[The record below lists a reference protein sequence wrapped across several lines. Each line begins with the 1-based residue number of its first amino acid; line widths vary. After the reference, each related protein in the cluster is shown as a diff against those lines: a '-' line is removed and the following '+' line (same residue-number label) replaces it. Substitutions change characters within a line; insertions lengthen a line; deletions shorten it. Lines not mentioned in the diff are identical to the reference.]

1 MTVAPES
8 TLWLVDGQQPV
19 PLLASAMDGAATLK
33 TIQPGEIVEATR
45 IAPGS
50 PWAQLCAGEATRL
63 LVDDHKLAAGCRAE
77 EGAFLHLASV
87 QAIGGRVRD
96 KEDELWFSRP
106 MLAPMLRQ
114 RPARRAPLV
123 PISSMKPMRTMG
135 GRKVEASPPLR
146 ALEHSLRD
154 EHVGCLVENGYAVLD
169 DALPLALCRKLK
181 AEMQALE
188 DNDQMWNSQSYSND
202 DDGKPHHHINET
214 SLDYKQ
220 VRKFAPTFARMEHDP
235 SLVERM
241 RGVPGLEQLGNQH
254 VRIQINAGHGGCY
267 TMHTD
272 QGTMYTD
279 SGNSSTGQTLC
290 LTALVY
296 LNEDW
301 QPGDGG
307 ELRIFPYPHP
317 PEVIA
322 PLAGRL
328 VLFEPR
334 MVHDVLP
341 NWKKRFCFTLWCS
354 KKDPNQASRQI
365 DHESVTNIELS
376 MALSDGAA
384 IAEAW
389 RKRHGHPIVYGATL
403 PRALRPLFLP
413 EQRMM
418 LVRVVH
424 ASDEIA
430 QISQSHNEEHAGSM
444 VNGLI
449 AHHARV
455 RAANPAWLLD
465 MLRQLCQVPEADEEV
480 PGEGV
485 EQGGGTAPTGTD
497 GHGVGE
503 GRVSLSELKACMLRL
518 GPWWI

>member
-1 MTVAPES
+1 
-8 TLWLVDGQQPV
+8 
-19 PLLASAMDGAATLK
+19 
-33 TIQPGEIVEATR
+33 
-45 IAPGS
+45 
-50 PWAQLCAGEATRL
+50 
-63 LVDDHKLAAGCRAE
+63 
-77 EGAFLHLASV
+77 
-87 QAIGGRVRD
+87 
-96 KEDELWFSRP
+96 
-106 MLAPMLRQ
+106 
-114 RPARRAPLV
+114 
-123 PISSMKPMRTMG
+123 
-135 GRKVEASPPLR
+135 VEASTPLR

-403 PRALRPLFLP
+403 PRAALLARTAHDACACGARLG
-413 EQRMM
+413 RDC
-418 LVRVVH
+418 
-424 ASDEIA
+424 SDLAIA
-430 QISQSHNEEHAGSM
+430 QRGAR
-444 VNGLI
+444 GLDGQWTHR
-449 AHHARV
+449 APRARS
-455 RAANPAWLLD
+455 R
-465 MLRQLCQVPEADEEV
+465 RQ
-480 PGEGV
+480 PGV
-485 EQGGGTAPTGTD
+485 APRHVASALPGGGSRRGGARG
-497 GHGVGE
+497 GG
-503 GRVSLSELKACMLRL
+503 
-518 GPWWI
+518 